1 MTDRLNLKF
10 KTILYLLLMLYPV
23 LPTNYYISVLSYSN
37 ICSILIVIFFL
48 INYKYIEALNFF
60 KYNFF
65 FWLYLVIYAVFA
77 IMTASAATGISW
89 VFSTILVPFI
99 VIQMVSSEEDFY
111 QIIELILIAS
121 VFLSFMGIFESLS
134 RNYLLQGALFVDWSD
149 RFRYGLLRCAGPF
162 GHPINFGQYQAIAA
176 VLAFYRINSGLE
188 RKKIKL
194 YKCAYILAVISLIC
208 SVSRLPICFFAAAQ
222 LVLILWMGTR
232 KSIQY
237 FCIGGLV
244 AVVGIIILDITGFD
258 VFSLISDLIVSV
270 MKMIGLGSK
279 EVHSNAIGCGDRF
292 DLYKW
297 VIGAVGENYLLGN
310 GIDAQFAYQIASWF
324 TKTSIEVHYLY
335 IYFKCGLVGLAGLLL
350 SYIGNIFY
358 FGKRRKY
365 KLSDEKN
372 ITFGKLLI
380 LMLILYYVCLFGVQE
395 TDLTR
400 FYCELIVLGI
410 GYHRVIKKN
419 MSHEDTIIN

>member
-1 MTDRLNLKF
+1 MIDKLNLKI
-10 KTILYLLLMLYPV
+10 KAILYFLLMLYPI
-23 LPTNYYISVLSYSN
+23 LPTNHYISVLSYSN

-48 INYKYIEALNFF
+48 INNRNIEALNFF

-65 FWLYLVIYAVFA
+65 FWFYLVIYAAFA
-77 IMTASAATGISW
+77 FATASTATGISW
-89 VFSTILVPFI
+89 IFSTMLVPFI

-111 QIIELILIAS
+111 QIIELIIIAS
-121 VFLSFMGIFESLS
+121 IFLSFIGIFESLS
-134 RNYLLQGALFVDWSD
+134 RNYLFQGALFADWSD
-149 RFRYGLLRCAGPF
+149 KFRYGFLRCAGPF

-176 VLAFYRINSGLE
+176 VLSFYRINSGLE
-188 RKKIKL
+188 PKKVRL

-222 LVLILWMGTR
+222 FVLILWMGTR
-232 KSIQY
+232 RSIQY

-244 AVVGIIILDITGFD
+244 VVAGIIILDITGLD

-270 MKMIGLGSK
+270 MEMLGLGSTK
-279 EVHSNAIGCGDRF
+279 AHSNAIGLGNRF

-297 VIGAVGENYLLGN
+297 VIGAVGENFLFGN
-310 GIDAQFAYQIASWF
+310 GINAQFAYQIASWF

-335 IYFKCGLVGLAGLLL
+335 IYFKCGLVGLASLVL
-350 SYIGNIFY
+350 SYVGNILY

-365 KLSDEKN
+365 RLFNEKK
-372 ITFGKLLI
+372 ITFGKVLV
-380 LMLILYYVCLFGVQE
+380 LMLILYYICLFGVQE

-400 FYCELIVLGI
+400 LYCELIALGI
-410 GYHRVIKKN
+410 GYCRISKKSILN
-419 MSHEDTIIN
+419 EKYNC